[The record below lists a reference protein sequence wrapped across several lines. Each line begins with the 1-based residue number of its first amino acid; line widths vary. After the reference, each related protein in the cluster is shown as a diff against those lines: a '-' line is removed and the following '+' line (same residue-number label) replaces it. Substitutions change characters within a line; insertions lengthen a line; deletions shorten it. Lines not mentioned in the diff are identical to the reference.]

1 VTGTDSVTGGAPRT
15 SPLRVGAALG
25 GVVLALVAAFGLG
38 VSVGKR
44 SVGGSPEIP
53 APPSALPT
61 ETLTPQPPQAA
72 APIPAEQL
80 TFYDRLSGAKPAPVA
95 LPDGQ
100 APAPAYAARER
111 ASQAE
116 QAAAARVRI
125 LAGQGRFA
133 VQVAAASERGA
144 ADEAAARLRRHGL
157 DAVTV
162 AATVNGRTWYRT
174 RVGSFPSQQAAA
186 QAAGILGAAF
196 GYDAIPVSD

>member
-1 VTGTDSVTGGAPRT
+1 VTGGAPRS

-44 SVGGSPEIP
+44 SVGSSTDVS
-53 APPSALPT
+53 APPTALPT
-61 ETLTPQPPQAA
+61 ETLTPQPPPPA

-80 TFYDRLSGAKPAPVA
+80 TFYDRLSGVKPPPVA
-95 LPDGQ
+95 LPEGQ
-100 APAPAYAARER
+100 SPAPASAAGER
-111 ASQAE
+111 ASKAE
-116 QAAAARVRI
+116 QAAAARVRV

-133 VQVAAASERGA
+133 VQVAAASDRA
-144 ADEAAARLRRHGL
+144 TADEAAARLRRHGL

-174 RVGSFPSQQAAA
+174 RVGNFPSQQAAA